1 MSSPLVRPVL
11 ERQTSVDAALEE
23 MQLPGLR
30 DGELGML
37 QRALREL
44 GFDTTDTLA
53 DSDAESEIT
62 KDVLKKALSE
72 AGAGLRAGSIAIKAR
87 KALAEKYGWS
97 STSAS
102 SPASSSVTSAEDK
115 VARLE
120 AELAEM
126 KEKVSSVGHAADAR
140 TLAQLQKKV
149 RELDGQRNG
158 AGESSV
164 GKGGLASAMLPASAK
179 DGFSDE
185 MSKDHQFM
193 KKQLAQIEDNLRLLN
208 EQAAIEEEERGQRE
222 S

>member
-23 MQLPGLR
+23 IQLPGLR

-44 GFDTTDTLA
+44 GFDTADTLA
-53 DSDAESEIT
+53 DSDAES
-62 KDVLKKALSE
+62 VLKRNLEAALGQT
-72 AGAGLRAGSIAIKAR
+72 GAGLRAGSIAIKAR

-102 SPASSSVTSAEDK
+102 SPASSSVTSAEEM
-115 VARLE
+115 ARLQ

-126 KEKVSSVGHAADAR
+126 KEKVSSVDHAADAR
-140 TLAQLQKKV
+140 TVAQLQKKV

-185 MSKDHQFM
+185 MSKDFQFM
-193 KKQLAQIEDNLRLLN
+193 KKQLAQHDDNLRQLN
-208 EQAAIEEEERGQRE
+208 ERAAIEEEERGQRE

>member
-1 MSSPLVRPVL
+1 MQERLATSPRLGDDIRRRARLVVVTLLDDLLALGRSGVL
-11 ERQTSVDAALEE
+11 DVLAL
-23 MQLPGLR
+23 LLLCRHLRGL
-30 DGELGML
+30 L
-37 QRALREL
+37 
-44 GFDTTDTLA
+44 
-53 DSDAESEIT
+53 EIT
-62 KDVLKKALSE
+62 NDVLKNALIE

-126 KEKVSSVGHAADAR
+126 KEKVSSVGHAADASVV
-140 TLAQLQKKV
+140 AQLQKKV

-164 GKGGLASAMLPASAK
+164 GRGGLASAMLPASAK

-185 MSKDHQFM
+185 MSKDLQQV
-193 KKQLAQIEDNLRLLN
+193 KKQLAQIEDTLRPLS
-208 EQAAIEEEERGQRE
+208 ERAAIEEEERGQRE

>member
-1 MSSPLVRPVL
+1 MSSPLARPVL
-11 ERQTSVDAALEE
+11 ERQSSVDAALGE

-37 QRALREL
+37 QRAVREL

-126 KEKVSSVGHAADAR
+126 KEKVSSVGHAADASVV
-140 TLAQLQKKV
+140 AQLQKKV
-149 RELDGQRNG
+149 RELDGQRKG
-158 AGESSV
+158 PGESSV
-164 GKGGLASAMLPASAK
+164 GTGGLASAMLPASAK

-185 MSKDHQFM
+185 VSKDLQQV
-193 KKQLAQIEDNLRLLN
+193 KKVLAQHDDNLRLLN
-208 EQAAIEEEERGQRE
+208 ERAAVEEEERGGRE